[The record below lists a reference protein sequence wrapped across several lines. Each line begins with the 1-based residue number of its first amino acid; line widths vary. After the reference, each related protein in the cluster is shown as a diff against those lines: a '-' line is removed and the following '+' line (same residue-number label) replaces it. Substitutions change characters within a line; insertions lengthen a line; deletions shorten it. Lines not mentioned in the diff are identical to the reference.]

1 MSDKEKIGYIG
12 LGVMGRPAALN
23 LLRAGYPL
31 AVWGRR
37 PESCAPLLEAG
48 ATACESPRALAAA
61 CDVVVT
67 NVSDSPD
74 VEEVLLGPDGVA
86 EGMAAGGLALDMS
99 TISPSTARRVAAE
112 LAKRGADFLDA
123 PVSGGEKGAIEG
135 TLTFMVGGTAAAFE
149 RGRPIMEA
157 MGRTI
162 TRIGDSGAGQVAK
175 ACNQIIIGAT
185 IEGVA
190 EALRLA
196 RANGADGAK
205 VREALLGGF
214 AASKVLEVHAM
225 RMLTGDYAPGF
236 KAELHLK
243 DMNIALQNARE
254 NGMPLPSAEL
264 FAGRLRELVESGDG
278 GLDSAAAAKRV
289 DAEELS

>member
-1 MSDKEKIGYIG
+1 MSDKEKIGCIG

-23 LLRAGYPL
+23 LIRAGH
-31 AVWGRR
+31 AVSVWARR
-37 PESCAPLLEAG
+37 PESAQPLAEAG
-48 ATACESPRALAAA
+48 AQVFNSPKELAAM

-74 VEEVLLGPDGVA
+74 VEEVVLGQNGVA
-86 EGMAAGGLALDMS
+86 EGIASGGLVLDMS
-99 TISPSTARRVAAE
+99 TISPSVARKVAAALE
-112 LAKRGADFLDA
+112 KRGVDFLDA

-135 TLTFMVGGTAAAFE
+135 ALTFMVGGKESAFD
-149 RGRPIMEA
+149 RARPIMEA
-157 MGRTI
+157 MGKTI
-162 TRIGDSGAGQVAK
+162 TRIGESGAGQVAK

-196 RANGADGAK
+196 RENGADPAK

-214 AASKVLEVHAM
+214 ASSKVLEVHAM

-236 KAELHLK
+236 KTKLHLK
-243 DMNIALQNARE
+243 DMNIALENARE
-254 NGMPLPSAEL
+254 NGAPLPSAEL
-264 FAGRLRELVESGDG
+264 FCSRLRELVAAGDG
-278 GLDSAAAAKRV
+278 ELDSAAAAKRV
-289 DAEELS
+289 DLQEAK

>member
-1 MSDKEKIGYIG
+1 MSVKEKVGYIG

-23 LLRAGYPL
+23 LIRAGHPL
-31 AVWGRR
+31 AVWARR
-37 PESCAPLLEAG
+37 RESCRPLEEAG
-48 ATACESPRALAAA
+48 AEVCESPKALAAA

-74 VEEVLLGPDGVA
+74 VEEVILGANGAA
-86 EGMAAGGLALDMS
+86 EGMSRGGLVLDMS
-99 TISPSTARRVAAE
+99 TISPAVARRVAAE
-112 LAKRGADFLDA
+112 LKKRGADFLDA

-135 TLTFMVGGTAAAFE
+135 ALTFMVGGDEAAFN
-149 RGRPIMEA
+149 RARPVMEA
-157 MGRTI
+157 MGKTI
-162 TRIGDSGAGQVAK
+162 TRIGESGAGQVAK
-175 ACNQIIIGAT
+175 ACNQIIIGAS
-185 IEGVA
+185 IEAVA
-190 EALRLA
+190 EAFRLA
-196 RANGADGAK
+196 RANGADPAK

-243 DMNIALQNARE
+243 DMNIALENGRE
-254 NGMPLPSAEL
+254 NRAPLPSAEL
-264 FAGRLRELVESGDG
+264 FCARLRELVAEGDG

-289 DAEELS
+289 DAEQIP